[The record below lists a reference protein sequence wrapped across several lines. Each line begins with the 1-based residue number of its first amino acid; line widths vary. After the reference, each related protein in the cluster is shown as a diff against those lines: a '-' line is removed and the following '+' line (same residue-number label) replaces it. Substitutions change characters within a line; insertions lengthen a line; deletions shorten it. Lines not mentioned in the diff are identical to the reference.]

1 MYRLLIVDEDP
12 GSVEAVRSC
21 LDWRHYG
28 FGSVMTAASY
38 AEAVSKSL
46 DLPPHVALVNVKLG
60 DHWGWDLASQLRH
73 QGLKTVFA
81 MVSDTEDPQYLRK
94 SMQAC
99 AQDFFL
105 KPLDSGELRAFAERI
120 ILGELGGVLPDSG
133 ALPEKIDPVL
143 KMEYQKLGKITNKI
157 LLYTRNNYRSPLSLL
172 SIAEAFQM
180 SSKYIGRV
188 FLNDTGMKYSE
199 YLMAYRML
207 EAREQIVG
215 TQDKISVI
223 ANMVGY
229 SQLNNFYI
237 HFKRYFGVSPGDL
250 RNPANHEYKGESH
263 GEPNQKSL

>member
-12 GSVEAVRSC
+12 GFPEEVRQS
-21 LDWRHYG
+21 LDWRRYG
-28 FGSVMTAASY
+28 FGSVITASSYDEAASR
-38 AEAVSKSL
+38 SL

-60 DHWGWDLASQLRH
+60 DQFGWELVSALRM
-73 QGLKTVFA
+73 QGVKTVFA
-81 MVSDTEDPQYLRK
+81 MVSDTEDPRYLRA

-105 KPLDSGELRAFAERI
+105 RPLDAGELRAFVERI
-120 ILGELGGVLPDSG
+120 IVNELGGELPESG
-133 ALPEKIDPVL
+133 AASEKIDPVL
-143 KMEYQKLGKITNKI
+143 GMEYQKLSKITNKI
-157 LLYTRNNYRSPLSLL
+157 ILYTRNNYRLPLSLL
-172 SIAEAFQM
+172 SIAEAFKM

-188 FLNDTGMKYSE
+188 FLGDTGLKYSE

-207 EAREQIVG
+207 EAKKRIIS

-237 HFKRYFGVSPGDL
+237 HFKRFYGMSPGDL
-250 RNPANHEYKGESH
+250 RNPDAEKL
-263 GEPNQKSL
+263 K